1 MFPNSIV
8 LANASG
14 VVPVWLISAYHGVFS
29 CVNSYFCERLPLVA
43 VAVSLGVP
51 ISSHE
56 MFRDVNSFEQK
67 VLKIG
72 KIPCFFLWAECECV
86 CVGVLRAGARVHWR
100 AGTGS
105 RSRAPIMHARTCGQA
120 RRYVASA
127 ICGGFVFYLRV
138 RVVRVCVARALMD
151 NLTRE

>member
-1 MFPNSIV
+1 
-8 LANASG
+8 
-14 VVPVWLISAYHGVFS
+14 
-29 CVNSYFCERLPLVA
+29 
-43 VAVSLGVP
+43 
-51 ISSHE
+51 

-67 VLKIG
+67 VLKMG

-86 CVGVLRAGARVHWR
+86 CVGVLCAGARVHGC
-100 AGTGS
+100 ACAGS

-120 RRYVASA
+120 GGYVVRR

-151 NLTRE
+151 NLTREWGLKNGTCIAGTASCVY